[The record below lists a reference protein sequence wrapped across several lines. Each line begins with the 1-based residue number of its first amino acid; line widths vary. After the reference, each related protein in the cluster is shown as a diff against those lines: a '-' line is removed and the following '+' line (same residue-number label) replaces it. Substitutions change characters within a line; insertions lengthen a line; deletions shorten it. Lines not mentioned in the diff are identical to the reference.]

1 MCALFWE
8 PLDFT
13 EHHVWLARA
22 LGAQEFQNPLPILS
36 VVSLSLLVTIGAF
49 MSKHIVSTVSCRLE
63 ARSGACSVFLSL
75 KPEQDFL
82 HFKFPNTSNLRHLI
96 FWPESTLKLRHLK

>member
-1 MCALFWE
+1 MPLSFHFNLFTVCALFWE

-36 VVSLSLLVTIGAF
+36 VVSLSLLVTIGVLAGWHTVQLG
-49 MSKHIVSTVSCRLE
+49 SEVSERPAIPL
-63 ARSGACSVFLSL
+63 L
-75 KPEQDFL
+75 KPQQDYV
-82 HFKFPNTSNLRHLI
+82 H
-96 FWPESTLKLRHLK
+96 